1 MKSATLYLSLWTL
14 WPINRDKPY
23 LRASEGWGNCSIF
36 YLLAVCLHFQK
47 LVIGKI
53 LGVLTM
59 TVFEKSLNFGFTEF
73 QEYLFLSTST
83 ISKNSQ
89 KLIHFNGYFTIAT
102 PVLAWPDFSS
112 KFTHSSN
119 VTIAARFLMTRVHLD
134 FFWFTFKKSWYKN
147 SSLVNRHF
155 KL

>member
-59 TVFEKSLNFGFTEF
+59 TVFEKSLNFGLTEF

-102 PVLAWPDFSS
+102 PVLKVNKSQKQNWRKNFQNHLKLEISTSS
-112 KFTHSSN
+112 FKY
-119 VTIAARFLMTRVHLD
+119 
-134 FFWFTFKKSWYKN
+134 FWTVRKEKQIF
-147 SSLVNRHF
+147 
-155 KL
+155 